1 MQVRKCSLCKETK
14 DEKLFYKN
22 KNAKSGY
29 RSECRQCHLAKVKSY
44 YHDNKEKCQ
53 EYSRNYY
60 IKNRELI
67 SEKRR
72 VSYREKIMPDDSI
85 LDRIIKLGARVNE
98 QQ

>member
-1 MQVRKCSLCKETK
+1 MQVRKCSLCKEMK
-14 DEKLFYKN
+14 DEKLFYEN

-29 RSECRQCHLAKVKSY
+29 RSECRQCHLVKVKAY
-44 YHDNKEKCQ
+44 YHTNKEKCQ

-85 LDRIIKLGARVNE
+85 LDRIIKLGARVNG
-98 QQ
+98 Q